1 MLFPIYLLPAGE
13 KLIKKVYEALR
24 ASPQWEE
31 TLFLITYDEHG
42 GFYDHVAPPDQG
54 VPGDGQ
60 VLERAG
66 NRICGFTPFLLPKMR
81 KI

>member
-1 MLFPIYLLPAGE
+1 
-13 KLIKKVYEALR
+13 VYEALR

-54 VPGDGQ
+54 IPGDGQ
-60 VLERAG
+60 VSNSSAGRASWSVYDVP
-66 NRICGFTPFLLPKMR
+66 RIAVQWYMANTRVCGLSYSIM
-81 KI
+81 

>member
-1 MLFPIYLLPAGE
+1 LSGE

-60 VLERAG
+60 VRELTG
-66 NRICGFTPFLLPKMR
+66 NLICGFTPFNSPKMR
-81 KI
+81 EI

>member
-1 MLFPIYLLPAGE
+1 
-13 KLIKKVYEALR
+13 VYEALR

-60 VLERAG
+60 VSNSSVGRATCSVYDVP
-66 NRICGFTPFLLPKMR
+66 RIAVQWCMGYTNL
-81 KI
+81 